1 MLTKVCGQTDPGQ
14 MYNLLL
20 PEESNGRTTLLGVPI
35 EQATARLDSLLFV
48 LKSCKG
54 ITCTQPWKALHP
66 AGNVE
71 NLRDALSPRFDDFYV
86 HQQKKVS
93 FSACEAG
100 YLLGSEGAQF
110 ESEGVLYR
118 DGVRWSEWT

>member
-1 MLTKVCGQTDPGQ
+1 M
-14 MYNLLL
+14 NLLN
-20 PEESNGRTTLLGVPI
+20 PEDNGGISHILGLSLEKV
-35 EQATARLDSLLFV
+35 TARLDSLLFV

-71 NLRDALSPRFDDFYV
+71 NLRDALSPRFDEFYV
-86 HQQKKVS
+86 HRQKVS

-100 YLLGSEGAQF
+100 YIVDSEGPQF
-110 ESEGVLYR
+110 DQDGLLHR
-118 DGVRWSEWT
+118 DGVKWSEWV